1 MSTTALFLLCYT
13 HMKLGSKK
21 HLQNPKL
28 PDNKSGGKG
37 FAMQQTKPKSPKD
50 LVLHTYKKKK
60 RS

>member
-1 MSTTALFLLCYT
+1 
-13 HMKLGSKK
+13 MKLGSKK

-37 FAMQQTKPKSPKD
+37 FAAQQTKPKSPKD